1 MTKEIILE
9 KANQCVGQT
18 LTHTQRGLGTITNV
32 SLGSNNVFATIK
44 FGDKEIQMA
53 VGLAKDRFED
63 CDAKSILVNCDNQ
76 YNELL
81 VEEKQEKDRQHQLEL
96 QAIEDMKKA
105 KKLQEKIDRAK
116 SNAIKQMHDL
126 ETHRTTRNATSEEEA
141 WLLENLSVSAAMP
154 ESQEAWFK
162 RLFPNAKY
170 RAVNQEELTSGGF
183 LKQWT
188 LGMSATVK
196 KDANLEK
203 APDYI
208 VKNIIK
214 EKSTMVIRNTQLL
227 FDLCL
232 EYDLPIGKNAR
243 KKAE

>member
-76 YNELL
+76 YNEIL
-81 VEEKQEKDRQHQLEL
+81 VEEKQEKERQHQLEL

-126 ETHRTTRNATSEEEA
+126 EANRTSRNATSEEEA

-154 ESQEAWFK
+154 EAQEAWFK

-170 RAVNQEELTSGGF
+170 RAVNQEVLTSGGF

-196 KDANLEK
+196 KDADLEK

-214 EKSTMVIRNTQLL
+214 EKNTMVIRNTQLL

-243 KKAE
+243 K

>member
-126 ETHRTTRNATSEEEA
+126 EANRTSRNATSEEEA
-141 WLLENLSVSAAMP
+141 WLLDNLSVSAAMP

-170 RAVNQEELTSGGF
+170 RAVNQEVLTSGGF

-196 KDANLEK
+196 KDADLEK

-214 EKSTMVIRNTQLL
+214 EKNTMIIRNTQLL

-243 KKAE
+243 K

>member
-1 MTKEIILE
+1 MNKNEILQ
-9 KANQCVGQT
+9 KANQCVGQEI
-18 LTHTQRGLGTITNV
+18 THVQRGCGTIKDV
-32 SLGSNNVFATIK
+32 SLGSDELFATIK
-44 FGDKEIQMA
+44 FGEKEVQMA
-53 VGLAKDRFED
+53 VGLARDKFENNET
-63 CDAKSILVNCDNQ
+63 KSILVDCADLYKEYKNEERLEAKRQ
-76 YNELL
+76 YEL
-81 VEEKQEKDRQHQLEL
+81 EQ
-96 QAIEDMKKA
+96 QALEDMKKA

-126 ETHRTTRNATSEEEA
+126 ETNRKSRNATSEEEA
-141 WLLENLSVSAAMP
+141 WLLDNLSVSAAMP

-196 KDANLEK
+196 KDADLEK

-214 EKSTMVIRNTQLL
+214 EKNTMIIRNTQLL

>member
-1 MTKEIILE
+1 MTKENILE
-9 KANQCVGQT
+9 RANQCVGQT
-18 LTHTQRGLGTITNV
+18 LTHAQRGLGTIMNV
-32 SLGSNNVFATIK
+32 SLGSDNVCATIK

-63 CDAKSILVNCDNQ
+63 CNAKSILINCDNQ
-76 YNELL
+76 YKEIL
-81 VEEKQEKDRQHQLEL
+81 VEEKQEKARQYELEQ
-96 QAIEDMKKA
+96 QALEDMKKA
-105 KKLQEKIDRAK
+105 KKLQEKIEKAK

-126 ETHRTTRNATSEEEA
+126 EAHRTTRNATSEEEA

-196 KDANLEK
+196 KDADLEK

-208 VKNIIK
+208 AKNIIK

-243 KKAE
+243 K

>member
-18 LTHTQRGLGTITNV
+18 LTHAQRGLGTITNV
-32 SLGSNNVFATIK
+32 SLGSDELFTTIK
-44 FGDKEIQMA
+44 FGDKEVQMA
-53 VGLAKDRFED
+53 IGLARDKFDNTET
-63 CDAKSILVNCDNQ
+63 KSILVDCADLYKEYKNEERLEAKRQ
-76 YNELL
+76 YE
-81 VEEKQEKDRQHQLEL
+81 RQQQALED
-96 QAIEDMKKA
+96 AKKA
-105 KKLQEKIDRAK
+105 KKLQEKIDKAK

-126 ETHRTTRNATSEEEA
+126 EANRKSRTATSEEEA
-141 WLLENLSVSAAMP
+141 WLLDNLSVSAAMP

-170 RAVNQEELTSGGF
+170 RAVNQEVLTSGGF

-196 KDANLEK
+196 KDADLEK

-214 EKSTMVIRNTQLL
+214 EKNTMIIRNTQLL

-243 KKAE
+243 K